1 MALLTIRTI
10 PDPILRLKAEPVDG
24 VDEDLRQL
32 LSDMAET
39 MYANDGIGLAAPQVA
54 RSVRAIVVDARDKE
68 ERGDPEGLLRLVNP
82 VIAEAEGTVC
92 FEEGCLSVPE
102 LRADVKR
109 HERVLVKAIDADNEP
124 VEIEAEDL
132 LAIVLQHEMD
142 HLDGILFIDHIG
154 RLKRELYMRKL
165 RKEASKNA

>member
-154 RLKRELYMRKL
+154 RLKRELYLRKL

>member
-1 MALLTIRTI
+1 MALLSIRTI

-24 VDEDLRQL
+24 VDDDLREL
-32 LSDMAET
+32 LSNMAET
-39 MYANDGIGLAAPQVA
+39 MYANDGIGLAAPQVG

-68 ERGDPEGLLRLVNP
+68 ERGDPEGLLSLVNP
-82 VIAEAEGTVC
+82 VIVEAEGTVL

-109 HERVLVKAIDADNEP
+109 HERILVKAIDAEGEP
-124 VEIEAEDL
+124 VEIQAEDL

-142 HLDGILFIDHIG
+142 HLDGTLFIDHIG
-154 RLKRELYMRKL
+154 RLKRELYLRKL